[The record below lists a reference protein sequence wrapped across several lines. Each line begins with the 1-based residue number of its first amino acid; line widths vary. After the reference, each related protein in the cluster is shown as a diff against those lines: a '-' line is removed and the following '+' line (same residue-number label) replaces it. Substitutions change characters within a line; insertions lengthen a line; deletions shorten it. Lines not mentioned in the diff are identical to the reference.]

1 MIDDL
6 TENKDNSIITPSYT
20 YIYVYTTHIH
30 RHLDVHK
37 QNNKKKVVKISRAN
51 DRLLGKNTKKKLKYL
66 R

>member
-1 MIDDL
+1 MILLKTKITQSLHRHIL
-6 TENKDNSIITPSYT
+6 T
-20 YIYVYTTHIH
+20 YVYTTHIH